1 MLTVNNISLPQ
12 GVKDILPDEAE
23 IVGGAEEI
31 ILSTFKARGFNR
43 IMTPLVEYTDVLA
56 LGMGPELRDRVFTF
70 TEPATGR
77 GVAITPDITPQI
89 ARVVATRMRD
99 APLPLKLCYNRGVL
113 RLQESGGNAFR
124 EILQIGAEYLT
135 DGQSPQVDVDANAEM
150 ITTAIEIL
158 KALGLTD
165 FTIDIGNT
173 GFVRAIIEGLP
184 VDSEEKTAIREAI
197 ALKDISTL
205 EGVLARLKGE
215 IDEAMH
221 DLILLIP
228 TLFGDDRVVQEALSM
243 VPNGETRESLTNL
256 AAVTEALRKKGYG
269 DNITVDLGE
278 VRGFDYYT
286 GIIFEAFAHGVGKAI
301 LSGGRY
307 DTLMAQYGYPCSAI
321 GFAFD
326 VENLVTAMEQR
337 G

>member
-1 MLTVNNISLPQ
+1 MLKKNTISLPQ
-12 GVKDILPDEAE
+12 GVKDILPEEAE
-23 IVGGAEEI
+23 TIGGAEEI
-31 ILSTFKARGFNR
+31 ILSTFKVRGFNR
-43 IMTPLVEYTDVLA
+43 IITPLVEYTDVLSR
-56 LGMGPELRDRVFTF
+56 GVGPELRDKVFTF
-70 TEPATGR
+70 TEPSTGR
-77 GVAITPDITPQI
+77 GVAITPDITPQV

-99 APLPLKLCYNRGVL
+99 VPLPLKLCYNRGVL
-113 RLQESGGNAFR
+113 RLKESGGNAFR

-135 DGQSPQVDVDANAEM
+135 EGQSAQVDAEM

-158 KALGLTD
+158 KALGLSD

-173 GFVRAIIEGLP
+173 GFVRTIIEALP
-184 VDSEEKTAIREAI
+184 VGSEEKSSIKEAI
-197 ALKDISTL
+197 ALKDISAL
-205 EGVLARLKGE
+205 EGILAHLKGE
-215 IDEAMH
+215 IDETTH

-228 TLFGDDRVVQEALSM
+228 TLFGDDKVVKEALSM
-243 VPNGETRESLTNL
+243 VTDGETRETLTNL
-256 AAVTEALRKKGYG
+256 ASVIETLRKQGYG

-286 GIIFEAFAHGVGKAI
+286 GIMFEAFAHGVGKAI
-301 LSGGRY
+301 LTGGRY

-326 VENLVTAMEQR
+326 MENLVTAMEKR